1 MLLKI
6 KKCILFLVLILL
18 IIITAIIINKKEE
31 TGELISV
38 KSEKELMRI
47 YENYE
52 EDNEILS
59 TLIGF
64 PSTIFEGVIDIING
78 NNDDYDYDFGI
89 EPRYSGMLNGA
100 IGAVGETSIQA
111 TTDSVSSAKSKLSS
125 SIQKD
130 YSTTN
135 IQVEN
140 VDEADITKTDGNYIY
155 SISDRDIIITDVQD
169 PSNIKVVSK
178 IQEEEFIPEDI
189 ILYKNKLAIIYENKK
204 SSGYTNTIV
213 KIYNIENKENPEKV
227 EEYTLY
233 SKYYTSRCIDGQLFV
248 ICSDRIRKEN
258 DEIITYYEEN
268 NEKKKINISD
278 IKYIKNTPS
287 KEQTI
292 ISSIDLNDTKDV
304 KINTYL
310 FDTENAYV
318 SQNNIYLL
326 NYSYNEEKQ
335 DIYGRIKA
343 LLTKGV
349 IGFIKKDKED
359 NEKYD
364 YTRGT
369 TIYKFEIEKDGSLKY
384 QNKAREEG
392 KTIDQFSVDEY
403 EENLRVALTDYNG
416 SRVVVFDKKMNKIGE
431 TESLSKGEKMYSTR
445 FLGNKAYM
453 VTYKNTDPLYV
464 IDVSDPSKPNVLG
477 KLKIPGYSTYLH
489 PYDENHLI
497 GFGMQTE
504 EKDVKD
510 LSGKLLY
517 TNTVVTGMKMALFDV
532 SDVNNPIQI
541 SQEVIGDRNTTSAIL
556 TNHKAVLFSKEK
568 ELLAIPVN
576 KYKEDFETR
585 AYEDDISMTI
595 NSYKNY
601 SSQYKKEG
609 YFVYNINLKDGF
621 SLKGII
627 EHDEDNSTNGNS
639 LYGKTNLLR
648 GLWIENNLFTVSENM
663 MMVNNLEDLKLISKI
678 KIK

>member
-47 YENYE
+47 YENHE

-59 TLIGF
+59 TLMGF
-64 PSTIFEGVIDIING
+64 PSKIFEGVIDIING

-89 EPRYSGMLNGA
+89 EPRYSGRLNRA

-111 TTDSVSSAKSKLSS
+111 TTDSVPSAKSKLSS

-287 KEQTI
+287 NEQTI

-318 SQNNIYLL
+318 SRNNIYLL
-326 NYSYNEEKQ
+326 NYDYNKEKQ

-364 YTRGT
+364 YTR
-369 TIYKFEIEKDGSLKY
+369 E
-384 QNKAREEG
+384 Q
-392 KTIDQFSVDEY
+392 
-403 EENLRVALTDYNG
+403 
-416 SRVVVFDKKMNKIGE
+416 
-431 TESLSKGEKMYSTR
+431 
-445 FLGNKAYM
+445 
-453 VTYKNTDPLYV
+453 
-464 IDVSDPSKPNVLG
+464 
-477 KLKIPGYSTYLH
+477 
-489 PYDENHLI
+489 
-497 GFGMQTE
+497 
-504 EKDVKD
+504 
-510 LSGKLLY
+510 
-517 TNTVVTGMKMALFDV
+517 
-532 SDVNNPIQI
+532 
-541 SQEVIGDRNTTSAIL
+541 
-556 TNHKAVLFSKEK
+556 
-568 ELLAIPVN
+568 
-576 KYKEDFETR
+576 
-585 AYEDDISMTI
+585 
-595 NSYKNY
+595 
-601 SSQYKKEG
+601 QY
-609 YFVYNINLKDGF
+609 INLK
-621 SLKGII
+621 LK
-627 EHDEDNSTNGNS
+627 
-639 LYGKTNLLR
+639 K
-648 GLWIENNLFTVSENM
+648 
-663 MMVNNLEDLKLISKI
+663 MVV
-678 KIK
+678 

>member
-6 KKCILFLVLILL
+6 KKCILFLLLILL

-38 KSEKELMRI
+38 KSEKELMKL
-47 YENYE
+47 YENEKEE
-52 EDNEILS
+52 EDNEILF
-59 TLIGF
+59 TLMGF
-64 PSTIFEGVIDIING
+64 PATIFERWMNIVNS
-78 NNDDYDYDFGI
+78 NNDNYDYDFGI
-89 EPRYSGMLNGA
+89 DPRYSGMLKGVNDA
-100 IGAVGETSIQA
+100 IAVDETTA
-111 TTDSVSSAKSKLSS
+111 SVSSIKSKLSS
-125 SIQKD
+125 SDQKD

-155 SISDRDIIITDVQD
+155 SISERDIIITDVQD
-169 PSNIKVVSK
+169 PSNIKIVSK
-178 IQEEEFIPEDI
+178 IEEEEFIPEDM

-268 NEKKKINISD
+268 NEKKKIKISD
-278 IKYIKNTPS
+278 MKYIKNAPS
-287 KEQTI
+287 NEQTI
-292 ISSIDLNDTKDV
+292 ISSIDLNETKDV
-304 KINTYL
+304 KINIYL

-326 NYSYNEEKQ
+326 NYGYNKEKQ
-335 DIYGRIKA
+335 DTYGKIKA

-364 YTRGT
+364 YTIGT

-416 SRVVVFDKKMNKIGE
+416 SRVVVFDKK
-431 TESLSKGEKMYSTR
+431 
-445 FLGNKAYM
+445 
-453 VTYKNTDPLYV
+453 
-464 IDVSDPSKPNVLG
+464 
-477 KLKIPGYSTYLH
+477 
-489 PYDENHLI
+489 
-497 GFGMQTE
+497 
-504 EKDVKD
+504 
-510 LSGKLLY
+510 
-517 TNTVVTGMKMALFDV
+517 
-532 SDVNNPIQI
+532 
-541 SQEVIGDRNTTSAIL
+541 
-556 TNHKAVLFSKEK
+556 
-568 ELLAIPVN
+568 
-576 KYKEDFETR
+576 
-585 AYEDDISMTI
+585 
-595 NSYKNY
+595 
-601 SSQYKKEG
+601 
-609 YFVYNINLKDGF
+609 
-621 SLKGII
+621 
-627 EHDEDNSTNGNS
+627 
-639 LYGKTNLLR
+639 
-648 GLWIENNLFTVSENM
+648 
-663 MMVNNLEDLKLISKI
+663 
-678 KIK
+678 